1 MRFFRSLRE
10 NESGAT
16 AIEYAIMCAL
26 VALGIIAG
34 FDGAKTAITTIGQD
48 VVTALNAE

>member
-1 MRFFRSLRE
+1 MEFFRSLRK

-16 AIEYAIMCAL
+16 AIEYAIMCAI

-34 FDGAKTAITTIGQD
+34 FDGARAAITNIGTA
-48 VVTALNAE
+48 VVAALSAE